1 MLKKEEMVNI
11 FIFMNIYVWHIYV
24 WQTGLLAMDRTDKR
38 YCQNLAT
45 I

>member
-1 MLKKEEMVNI
+1 MLKKEDMVNI

-24 WQTGLLAMDRTDKR
+24 WHTGLLAMDRTDRDIAK
-38 YCQNLAT
+38 